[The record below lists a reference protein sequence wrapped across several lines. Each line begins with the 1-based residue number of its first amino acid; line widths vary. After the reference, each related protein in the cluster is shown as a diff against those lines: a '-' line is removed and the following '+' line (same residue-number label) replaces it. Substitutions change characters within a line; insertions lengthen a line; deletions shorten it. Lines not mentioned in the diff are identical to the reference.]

1 MKFEFID
8 HNVSTTMNVFLI
20 IANLINLF
28 YNIPQM
34 IKTYKRKTTKDF
46 STTFLLLRFLGNL
59 IWVAYAIEINSFLM
73 LVNNIVTVVSSMF
86 IGYYKIKEIIL
97 DYKNNK
103 YKLMINSHNDVDNNI
118 NNINNDNNDNYI
130 CNIVGIVDNH
140 NYNNSIINNHNSSSD
155 KNIDE
160 VSLV

>member
-97 DYKNNK
+97 DYKNKK

-118 NNINNDNNDNYI
+118 NDINDNNYI

-140 NYNNSIINNHNSSSD
+140 NYNNVIINSND
-155 KNIDE
+155 TDIVE

>member
-1 MKFEFID
+1 
-8 HNVSTTMNVFLI
+8 
-20 IANLINLF
+20 
-28 YNIPQM
+28 
-34 IKTYKRKTTKDF
+34 
-46 STTFLLLRFLGNL
+46 
-59 IWVAYAIEINSFLM
+59 M